1 MLQFVMLVSIIPR
14 RWNRMNKQALMKM
27 SFCFVFSLLAALWI
41 TGIAFAQQKYQKPPK
56 AVLDVL
62 NAPLPPTLLMSPD
75 RDCIVFADLVRY
87 PSISDLAEPMLR
99 LAGVRI
105 NPRNNSE
112 RGYIY
117 YWTGLSVR
125 KFPDGEE
132 TKIALPAGVRHIVEP
147 RWNAAGTMMA
157 FNNETS
163 NGVNLWVLDIAARKV
178 KQIEGVCLNPI
189 LGNSAQWMH
198 DNRTMLVKLIPT
210 GRGSPPA
217 PPAVL
222 PGPKIMESSQVAS
235 ASSTYE
241 ARDVLKTPYDADLF
255 DYYAT
260 SQLAMVDVNSGRI
273 TPLGKPAVFG
283 KVVRAPG
290 GSHILVERI
299 KRPYSYLCAY
309 NRFPREYEVWSSS
322 GELVETAASQ
332 PLAEQVP
339 IGGVIT
345 GPRDI
350 SWRSNAPSTLVWAE
364 AQDGGNPKT
373 KVPFRDRVMQKPIG
387 GKAEEL
393 WRAEQRFERLF
404 WVENSSIVFASDFDR
419 DRRWRRMYVL
429 NADDSSVSPR
439 LVWELSADD
448 RYNDPGYFVQRMMP
462 TGFYAV
468 ISHSGCVYL
477 SGWGASPEGERP
489 FLDRL
494 NLQNF
499 GKERLF
505 RSDRENYEVFATW
518 VDPAAGTFITRRESP
533 IDPPN
538 YYLRTLAKTPV
549 EGAPAGEPSW
559 TSTAAAVTK
568 FPNPVPQLR
577 GIRKRLV
584 TYKRSDGVPLS
595 FMLYLPPDYKPGT
608 RLPTVL
614 WAYPLDYVEKGVAG
628 QVEGSSRRFTAFSGS
643 SELFFLLQGYA
654 VLADAAMPV
663 IGPRETAYDT
673 FIEQIV
679 ANAKAAIDKAVEIGV
694 TDPERVGV
702 GGHSHGA
709 LMTADLLAYSDL
721 FRAGIARSGA
731 YNHTMRPFG
740 FQNES
745 RTLWQAMNS
754 YIKLSPVL
762 QADKIN
768 KPLLLIHGELDEN
781 PGTVSMQSE
790 KLYDAMRGI
799 GGTVRLVMLPYE
811 GHGYQAVESIEHVL
825 YEMIAWFDKYVKNAP
840 PRKKK

>member
-1 MLQFVMLVSIIPR
+1 
-14 RWNRMNKQALMKM
+14 MNKHVLMKR
-27 SFCFVFSLLAALWI
+27 SLCFLLSMLAAFWI
-41 TGIAFAQQKYQKPPK
+41 TGTAFAQQNYQKPPK

-62 NAPLPPTLLMSPD
+62 NAPLPPSLFLSPR
-75 RDCIVFADLVRY
+75 RDSIVFADLVRY

-105 NPRNNSE
+105 NPRTNSE

-117 YWTGLSVR
+117 YWTGLSVK
-125 KFPDGEE
+125 KFPDGAE
-132 TKIALPAGVRHIVEP
+132 TKIALPAGVSHIVEP
-147 RWNAAGTMMA
+147 RWNATGTMLA

-163 NGVNLWVLDIAARKV
+163 QGVNLLVLDIAARKAR
-178 KQIEGVCLNPI
+178 QIGGVRLNPI
-189 LGNSAQWMH
+189 LGNSAQWMP
-198 DNRTMLVKLIPT
+198 DNRTMLVKLIPED
-210 GRGSPPA
+210 RGAPPE
-217 PPAVL
+217 PPAVP
-222 PGPKIMESSQVAS
+222 PGPKILESSQVAS

-241 ARDVLKTPYDADLF
+241 ARDVLKSPHDADLF

-260 SQLAMVDVNSGRI
+260 SQLALVDIQSGKI
-273 TPLGKPAVFG
+273 TLLGKPAVFG

-290 GSHILVERI
+290 GSCILVERI
-299 KRPYSYLCAY
+299 HRPYSYLCAY
-309 NRFPREYEVWSSS
+309 NRFPRESEVWTTS
-322 GELVETAASQ
+322 GELVEVIVSQ

-350 SWRSNAPSTLVWAE
+350 SWRPTAPSTLIWIE
-364 AQDGGNPKT
+364 AQDGGNPNT
-373 KVPFRDRVMQKPIG
+373 KVPFRDLVMQKPIG
-387 GKAEEL
+387 GKVSEL
-393 WRAEQRFERLF
+393 WRSEQRFGSLS
-404 WVENSSIVFASDFDR
+404 WVEKSGLVFASDFDR
-419 DRRWRRMYVL
+419 DRRWKRMYFL

-439 LVWELSADD
+439 LIWELSADD
-448 RYNDPGYFVQRMMP
+448 KYNDPGYFVQHLMP

-468 ISHSGCVYL
+468 ESQGGCVCL
-477 SGWGASPEGERP
+477 SGYGASPEGERP

-494 NLQNF
+494 SLQSF
-499 GKERLF
+499 KKERLF
-505 RSDRENYEVFATW
+505 RSDRESYEIFAAW
-518 VDPAAGTFITRRESP
+518 ADLAAGTFITRRESP

-538 YYLRTLAKTPV
+538 YLLRTLAKSPIT
-549 EGAPAGEPSW
+549 GASAGEASW
-559 TSTAAAVTK
+559 RSTATAVTK
-568 FPNPVPQLR
+568 FPDPVPQIR
-577 GIRKRLV
+577 GITKRLV
-584 TYKRSDGVPLS
+584 TYKRADGVPLS
-595 FMLYLPPDYKPGT
+595 FMLYLPPGYKPGT

-628 QVEGSSRRFTAFSGS
+628 QVEGSSRQFTTFSGS

-663 IGPRETAYDT
+663 VGPRENAYDT
-673 FIEQIV
+673 FVDQIV
-679 ANAKAAIDKAVEIGV
+679 ANAKAAIDKAVELGV
-694 TDPERVGV
+694 TDPERVGA

-745 RTLWQAMNS
+745 RTLWQARDS

-781 PGTVSMQSE
+781 PGTVPMQSE
-790 KLYDAMRGI
+790 KLYEAMRGI
-799 GGTVRLVMLPYE
+799 GGNVRLVMLPYE

-825 YEMIAWFDKYVKNAP
+825 YEMITWFDKYVKNAP
-840 PRKKK
+840 PRAKK